1 MQLYFKLTAN
11 KLIYCR
17 WIYSDNK
24 RANYLS
30 PDMQELKNI
39 KYQMKLP
46 DDSLSDYV
54 KVFWTLQNSAPTE
67 EKFIILPDGYFDILF
82 SLKDG
87 KIFKTYLFG
96 LSTKEFEAVMPGN
109 AVSFAVSFKLS
120 AAEYI
125 LKMSIASIV
134 DKIKLLPNNFW
145 GFGEND
151 FTSFNVFVK
160 KITQKIK
167 SLSGDKIDPRKQNLF
182 NILYSTKGASPVEEI
197 SREVNWSSRQINRYF
212 KTWFGLSLKSYCGIL
227 RYRASFEQLKNK
239 ELYPKQNY
247 SDQAHFIKEVKK
259 YSGVTPKH
267 LAINNN
273 DRFIQLSTLT
283 DK

>member
-1 MQLYFKLTAN
+1 MK
-11 KLIYCR
+11 
-17 WIYSDNK
+17 
-24 RANYLS
+24 
-30 PDMQELKNI
+30 ELKNI

-46 DDSLSDYV
+46 EDSLSDYV
-54 KVFWTLQNSAPTE
+54 KVFWKLQNSASTD

-87 KIFKTYLFG
+87 RIFRTYLFG
-96 LSTKEFEAVMPGN
+96 LSTKEFATVMPGN
-109 AVSFAVSFKLS
+109 ATSFAVSFKLS

-125 LKMSIASIV
+125 LKMSIASLV
-134 DKIKLLPNNFW
+134 DKIKLLPDNFW
-145 GFGEND
+145 GFEEND
-151 FTSFNVFVK
+151 FTSFNEFVK
-160 KITQKIK
+160 KISQKIK
-167 SLSGDKIDPRKQNLF
+167 SLSDNKIDQRKQSLF
-182 NILYSTKGASPVEEI
+182 NILYETNGSITVEEI
-197 SREVNWSSRQINRYF
+197 SKTVDWSSRQINRYF
-212 KTWFGLSLKSYCGIL
+212 KSKFGLSLKSYCGIL

-259 YSGVTPKH
+259 YSGATPKQ
-267 LAINNN
+267 LAKNNN

>member
-1 MQLYFKLTAN
+1 MHIIN
-11 KLIYCR
+11 K
-17 WIYSDNK
+17 
-24 RANYLS
+24 
-30 PDMQELKNI
+30 I
-39 KYQMKLP
+39 KYQLALP
-46 DDSLSDYV
+46 DDSISEFV
-54 KVFWTLQNSAPTE
+54 KVFWALQNSGSTE

-82 SLKDG
+82 SLKEG

-96 LSTKEFEAVMPGN
+96 LSTKEFETAMPGN
-109 AVSFAVSFKLS
+109 AASFAISFKLP

-125 LKMSIASIV
+125 LKMSIASLV

-145 GFGEND
+145 EFEEND
-151 FTSFNVFVK
+151 FTNFKVFVK

-167 SLSGDKIDPRKQNLF
+167 SLSGDKIDPRKQSLF
-182 NILYSTKGASPVEEI
+182 NILYSAQGAVTVEEI
-197 SREVNWSSRQINRYF
+197 SKEVNWSSRQISRYF
-212 KTWFGLSLKSYCGIL
+212 KSRFGLSLKSYCSIL

-267 LAINNN
+267 LAKNNN